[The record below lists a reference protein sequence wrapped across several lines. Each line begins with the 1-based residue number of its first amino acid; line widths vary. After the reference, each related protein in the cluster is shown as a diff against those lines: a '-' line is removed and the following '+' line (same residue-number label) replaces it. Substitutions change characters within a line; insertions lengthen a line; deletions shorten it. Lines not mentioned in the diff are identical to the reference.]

1 MGGETVK
8 SKIRGHRIELGEIES
23 RLREHDGL
31 REVVVVLREDGGG
44 EKQLVVYYTAREEMS
59 GEKLG
64 AEQLRAHL
72 TARLPEYMVPSAY
85 VVMTALPLTVNGKV
99 DRRALP
105 SPDIDAY
112 GLGTYEDPQGETEMA
127 LAAIWRE
134 LLKLDRVGRQDNFFA
149 LGGHS
154 LLAVRMITRVQQ
166 TLGVELAIRDLFM
179 HPELADLAR
188 MVEKTGRAALPPI
201 SRAERNQRMPLSFA
215 QQRLWFL
222 AQMEGG
228 SEAYHIGLGVRLQG
242 ELDCGA
248 LHRALNR
255 VVERHEALRTTFVV
269 IEGEPE
275 QQIRAVEE
283 SSFELIEQDLRG
295 YTDAEGELRRISK
308 EDGRTSFDLEN
319 GPLIRGRLLRLSE
332 KDYALLL
339 TMHHIVSDGWS
350 LGVLRR
356 N

>member
-1 MGGETVK
+1 M
-8 SKIRGHRIELGEIES
+8 
-23 RLREHDGL
+23 
-31 REVVVVLREDGGG
+31 VVLREDGGG

-166 TLGVELAIRDLFM
+166 TLGVEVAIRDLF
-179 HPELADLAR
+179 
-188 MVEKTGRAALPPI
+188 I
-201 SRAERNQRMPLSFA
+201 ILS
-215 QQRLWFL
+215 W
-222 AQMEGG
+222 
-228 SEAYHIGLGVRLQG
+228 
-242 ELDCGA
+242 
-248 LHRALNR
+248 
-255 VVERHEALRTTFVV
+255 
-269 IEGEPE
+269 
-275 QQIRAVEE
+275 QIW
-283 SSFELIEQDLRG
+283 
-295 YTDAEGELRRISK
+295 
-308 EDGRTSFDLEN
+308 
-319 GPLIRGRLLRLSE
+319 P
-332 KDYALLL
+332 
-339 TMHHIVSDGWS
+339 GW
-350 LGVLRR
+350 
-356 N
+356 